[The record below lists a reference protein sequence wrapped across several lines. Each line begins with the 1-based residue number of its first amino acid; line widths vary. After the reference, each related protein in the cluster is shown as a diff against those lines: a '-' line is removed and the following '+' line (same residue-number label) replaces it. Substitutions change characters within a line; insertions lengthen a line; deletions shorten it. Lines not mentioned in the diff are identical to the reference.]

1 MIGAP
6 VLGIST
12 RLELRGRNVGTGHEK
27 AVPDA
32 TRGERGHVGGS
43 LCTRSG
49 QRAEQR
55 VVRQA
60 FPVTISDLEPDK
72 LGQPFRPAIFEI
84 RDSNRPLSF
93 FNIATIRLQHRQV
106 RRHAV
111 GF

>member
-1 MIGAP
+1 MRNSFNP
-6 VLGIST
+6 VNYKTIKLI
-12 RLELRGRNVGTGHEK
+12 
-27 AVPDA
+27 AA
-32 TRGERGHVGGS
+32 
-43 LCTRSG
+43 
-49 QRAEQR
+49 AEQR

>member
-1 MIGAP
+1 LANKASHTVRGINRIGH
-6 VLGIST
+6 GIELHHVQT
-12 RLELRGRNVGTGHEK
+12 DRVGHQCDDNGDGRCRLLRSVASDRNK
-27 AVPDA
+27 N
-32 TRGERGHVGGS
+32 
-43 LCTRSG
+43 
-49 QRAEQR
+49 
-55 VVRQA
+55 
-60 FPVTISDLEPDK
+60 IDLEPDK

>member
-1 MIGAP
+1 VTRLKRKEQRNGIFGNQHAIAQRCSP
-6 VLGIST
+6 VLTLDRETVT
-12 RLELRGRNVGTGHEK
+12 RL
-27 AVPDA
+27 
-32 TRGERGHVGGS
+32 
-43 LCTRSG
+43 
-49 QRAEQR
+49 
-55 VVRQA
+55 VRRD
-60 FPVTISDLEPDK
+60 TYISDLEPDK